1 MEFGESSGKA
11 KTKLSVKCHCQ
22 KYSIEQINS
31 HKNRTIN
38 SVDGG
43 IINLKVDEDETIG
56 EGDLGYVFHAY
67 LHEGGICM
75 ALKSSHILNSP
86 SDNNRIWAENEVKV
100 LEYFSNLEENERN
113 YIIYMYGHNEIRENI
128 RNFKL
133 VGLELA
139 GMNFL
144 NYFNEIIQIYPDT
157 EEKIGLFDSFKRKF
171 GIGTNTSISKLE
183 SILTDMLKCSA
194 RAVEQFH
201 KHAVHRDIKAQNY
214 VLPYKHNLNE
224 QLTSYVLDF
233 GKMFINLIGENNVR
247 INDNGTLNRVIMGCL
262 HETER
267 PNMTQI
273 VKFLDGNCD
282 GFEYEI
288 QNLPANSI
296 LC

>member
-1 MEFGESSGKA
+1 
-11 KTKLSVKCHCQ
+11 
-22 KYSIEQINS
+22 
-31 HKNRTIN
+31 
-38 SVDGG
+38 
-43 IINLKVDEDETIG
+43 
-56 EGDLGYVFHAY
+56 
-67 LHEGGICM
+67 
-75 ALKSSHILNSP
+75 
-86 SDNNRIWAENEVKV
+86 
-100 LEYFSNLEENERN
+100 
-113 YIIYMYGHNEIRENI
+113 
-128 RNFKL
+128 
-133 VGLELA
+133 
-139 GMNFL
+139 MNFL

-183 SILTDMLKCSA
+183 SILTDMLYCST
-194 RAVEQFH
+194 RALMN
-201 KHAVHRDIKAQNY
+201 KD
-214 VLPYKHNLNE
+214 
-224 QLTSYVLDF
+224 VLDF